1 MRAEKLKLFFLILC
15 IIQLFYIFQF
25 RSDFKLEVFKNS
37 FKENYGKI
45 YALSPAVIES
55 NYILNNFELVDFNL
69 SQKLQ
74 SDTYFYQ
81 RVIEFNYPI
90 KFNKNSNQI
99 FHLLEEEV
107 SNSCKITKSGKY
119 LKLIKC

>member
-1 MRAEKLKLFFLILC
+1 M
-15 IIQLFYIFQF
+15 
-25 RSDFKLEVFKNS
+25 EVFKNS

-74 SDTYFYQ
+74 NDTYFYQ

-90 KFNKNSNQI
+90 RLNKNSNQT
-99 FHLLEEEV
+99 FHNLEEEV
-107 SNSCKITKSGKY
+107 SDSCTTIKSGKY